1 MRNAKRFPFIERRNQ
16 AGEANVFPCIP
27 ITLSYHDC
35 VLEVVG
41 LLDTGASLNILPY
54 HVGLAL
60 GAVWEEQTLSI
71 PLAGNLA
78 PVEARGLAVVGQ
90 VSDFPPVRLAFAWAK
105 SNDPPIILGQL
116 NFFME
121 FDVCFYRSQLAFE
134 VCPKFRE
141 N

>member
-1 MRNAKRFPFIERRNQ
+1 MRHAKRFPFIERRNQ
-16 AGEANVFPCIP
+16 AGETNVFPCIP
-27 ITLSYHDC
+27 ITLSYGDC
-35 VLEVVG
+35 ILETWG
-41 LLDTGASLNILPY
+41 LLDTGSSLNVLPY

-90 VSDFPPVRLAFAWAK
+90 ISDFPPVRLAFAWAK

-134 VCPKFRE
+134 VSPKFRDS
-141 N
+141 